1 MAAERI
7 LRKTGKFTVAAM
19 CQSRTLKPRQ
29 PADSH
34 WLDNVSPS
42 FLPLLLSPLSS
53 LVRRLSPLTH
63 WPISLASAFTR
74 SLLPSHPSPP
84 CRRSAPLCFCFAS
97 VSSLQAGPWHST
109 LALDPAPH
117 DCPRVRLS
125 SSLLFF
131 GGGYSGLDAFAKKK
145 SSAIRRAIYISGR
158 QKDLKFFITFCPF
171 LWHHG
176 VTQIKGNLS
185 PLHWQCSGTYPRKEI
200 PKKTLL
206 LANKLCVFC

>member
-1 MAAERI
+1 MADMLLEKMSKKRGGVRVERI

-42 FLPLLLSPLSS
+42 FLPLLLSRAPS
-53 LVRRLSPLTH
+53 LPSH
-63 WPISLASAFTR
+63 SLAHQSRFSFH
-74 SLLPSHPSPP
+74 SLPPPIPSHPSPP

-117 DCPRVRLS
+117 DCTRVCLS
-125 SSLLFF
+125 TSLLFL
-131 GGGYSGLDAFAKKK
+131 GEDTAG
-145 SSAIRRAIYISGR
+145 
-158 QKDLKFFITFCPF
+158 
-171 LWHHG
+171 
-176 VTQIKGNLS
+176 
-185 PLHWQCSGTYPRKEI
+185 
-200 PKKTLL
+200 
-206 LANKLCVFC
+206 